1 MSFLSETADDIQ
13 KRIYNILDDLTPAD
27 FDYHHVRHVLK
38 YSIQLAHS
46 RGMDLD
52 IARIIALLHD
62 SGRIIGGVYGSGH
75 AMEGALITGEWLT
88 EYQMDADTIELITT
102 SISVHNKK
110 KKIHDPYSELIKD
123 ADSIAHLEE
132 FGGDISPYEFVRA
145 GDALLK
151 PLSFDLNKDM
161 DINKSVKKRVK
172 LIKEL
177 VRDMSSMDISDKRVH
192 DFRVLTRRIRA
203 MLWLCKGKKWEKT
216 EKRYN
221 VMLRDSFKMFER
233 ARELAVLNIL
243 MKDLGLSKEERM
255 PVKKM
260 LEAEKEYLRGQLPAI
275 YKVIDAHKIPGLKVT
290 QKMSKKKILF
300 YRDTLLAVNT
310 DDIETLH
317 QFRILGKKFKYLL
330 EEDVFISREP
340 VDYQM
345 IVDMHELIGDLN
357 DLRVNDE
364 LIHSLSGQ
372 EAYATLVQE
381 YALLDSE
388 LANKEAQLIKQI
400 KLQLFRMKKRWISEQ
415 VQED

>member
-1 MSFLSETADDIQ
+1 MSFLNETADDIQ
-13 KRIYNILDDLTPAD
+13 KRIYTILDDLTPSD

-38 YSIQLAHS
+38 YSIQLAYARS
-46 RGMDLD
+46 MDLD

-62 SGRIIGGVYGSGH
+62 SGRIIGGVFGSSH
-75 AMEGALITGEWLT
+75 AMEGALLAGEWLT
-88 EYQMDADTIELITT
+88 EYQMDTETIELITT
-102 SISVHNKK
+102 AISVHNKK

-132 FGGDISPYEFVRA
+132 FGSDISPYEFVRA

-151 PLSFDLNKDM
+151 PLSFDLNKDL

-177 VRDMSSMDISDKRVH
+177 VKDMSSMGISDKRVH

-203 MLWLCKGKKWEKT
+203 MLWLCKGKKWDKT

-221 VMLRDSFKMFER
+221 VMLRGNFKMFER

-243 MKDLGLSKEERM
+243 MKDLGLNKEERM
-255 PVKKM
+255 PIKKM
-260 LEAEKEYLRGQLPAI
+260 LEAEKEYLRSQLPSI
-275 YKVIDAHKIPGLKVT
+275 YKVIDANKIPGLKVT
-290 QKMSKKKILF
+290 QKMSKKKIRF
-300 YRDTLLAVNT
+300 YRDTLLSVNT

-317 QFRILGKKFKYLL
+317 QLRILGKKIKYLL
-330 EEDVFISREP
+330 EEDIFISREP

-357 DLRVNDE
+357 DLRINDE
-364 LIHSLSGQ
+364 LIHSLAGQ
-372 EAYATLVQE
+372 ETYATLVQE
-381 YALLDSE
+381 YALLESE
-388 LANKEAQLIKQI
+388 LADKESQLIKQI
-400 KLQLFRMKKRWISEQ
+400 KLQLFRMKKRWT
-415 VQED
+415 QEG